1 MGFQRR
7 PAEKWRR
14 EVPGARWFRADL
26 QAHTIDDHAGGRAKL
41 PAGLSGDPADPAV
54 LAHYARLFLQAAVR
68 ERVQVIGLTPHS
80 PRAGEGSETSAVWRI
95 VEEWNTGVDG
105 DGAPFR
111 EKIHSVFPGFEPSFN
126 NGKKGLHLLFLFD
139 PEIGRER
146 YLKAFDVI
154 MNGVSPWKDGTL
166 QMSTSRAEEAFDRL
180 REFCERENRN
190 ETDGNRAWDYLV
202 LAPHVDGGKGL
213 LDALKSQVLQFFD
226 HGSISGLELGDNKTP
241 EDALRDRPWLREGME
256 TYRQAF
262 FHASDACD
270 PDEIG
275 RRHTWVKLARP
286 RIAALRQA
294 FVANDSRVRLGFEKG
309 GDGKLRPIDD
319 PPDVAANGRPWLR
332 EATIRGVASFFGG
345 RKDGAPVETRFPL
358 SPDLTCIIG
367 GSMTGKSAFL
377 DGLRVHIRARP
388 PDDEWVRAQVEARGR
403 KVFAGSPTVDLDCR
417 GGDPTAPALERWPA
431 RFFAQTELQRLFQEN
446 AAVEGILAR
455 LIPSE
460 IEEIDAR
467 GAELKSLDKRLSNL
481 AGKLAKLDETS
492 AEAEQARQRTA
503 DAKKALDTFT
513 EAGVDRLH
521 RASRARGSWKSVAD
535 KVREEF
541 GEPLSNLVE
550 SVREI
555 DLPPM
560 DEEGMAK
567 PADRPI
573 DWRELDLDGRRRR
586 IADDLEAAARKAV
599 KLLDDIAEIAGIM
612 GKREAAI
619 RTEVVRALADRG
631 HDAATLNEIQQL
643 TRRAAL
649 FPAYEAHINETRDEI
664 EANEGTFADLHKRRR
679 ILVEKQR
686 SAFDRVAGGVERE
699 FGGRIRVRRFDDA
712 DTRPLDAFLRNLRQR
727 GVTRWWND
735 LEWPERPSPEKLIG
749 SLKANTLAKVGMTD
763 PVRKTFR
770 EILTRSKR
778 RELAA
783 LRCPDR
789 YVIELRMDDGSY
801 RVLDNLS
808 GGQRVSVL
816 LSLLLE
822 TSDERPLVIDQPED
836 ELDNRFLW
844 ETVLPALKKLRGR
857 RQVIVA
863 THNANVV
870 VNGDADMVIQLD
882 ATADRGRVAC
892 AGAIEEP
899 DVRDAILRTVDGGE
913 EAFRLR
919 RQKYG
924 F

>member
-7 PAEKWRR
+7 PTEKWRR

-80 PRAGEGSETSAVWRI
+80 PCAGEGSETSAVWRI
-95 VEEWNTGVDG
+95 VEEWNAGVDD

-294 FVANDSRVRLGFEKG
+294 FVANDSRVRLGFDKG

-503 DAKKALDTFT
+503 DAKKALDTFA

>member
-1 MGFQRR
+1 MSFQRR
-7 PAEKWRR
+7 PTEKWRR
-14 EVPGARWFRADL
+14 EVPGARWFKADL
-26 QAHTIDDHAGGRAKL
+26 QVHTIDDRAGGRAKM
-41 PAGLSGDPADPAV
+41 PAGLSGDPADPVV
-54 LAHYARLFLQAAVR
+54 LAGYARRFLQAAVKNG
-68 ERVQVIGLTPHS
+68 VQVIGLTPHA
-80 PRAGEGSETSAVWRI
+80 PRAGEGPETSAVWRI
-95 VEEWNTGVDG
+95 VEEWNAGDDD

-111 EKIHSVFPGFEPSFN
+111 EKIHAVFPGFEPSFN
-126 NGKKGLHLLFLFD
+126 DGNAGLHLLFLFD
-139 PEIGRER
+139 PEIGRDR
-146 YLKAFDVI
+146 YLRAFDLV
-154 MNGVSPWKDGTL
+154 MNGVSPWKDRTL

-190 ETDGNRAWDYLV
+190 ETGGNRAWDYLV

-226 HGSISGLELGDNKTP
+226 HGSISGLELADNKIP
-241 EDALRDRPWLREGME
+241 EDALRGRPWLREGME

-275 RRHTWVKLARP
+275 RRHTWIKLARP

-309 GDGKLRPIDD
+309 EDGQLRSIGD
-319 PPDVAANGRPWLR
+319 PPDVTANDRSWLR
-332 EATIRGVASFFGG
+332 EATIRGGASFFG
-345 RKDGAPVETRFPL
+345 REDGAPVETRFPL

-377 DGLRVHIRARP
+377 DGLRVHIGARL
-388 PDDEWVRAQVEARGR
+388 PDDESVRVQVEARGR
-403 KVFAGSPTVDLDCR
+403 EVFLAGSPTVDLDCPGR
-417 GGDPTAPALERWPA
+417 DPTASALERWPA
-431 RFFAQTELQRLFQEN
+431 RFFAQNELQRLVREN

-467 GAELKSLDKRLSNL
+467 GAELKKLDKRLADL
-481 AGKLAKLDETS
+481 AGKLAKLDETA
-492 AEAEQARQRTA
+492 AEAEQARQRAA
-503 DAKKALDTFT
+503 DAKEALDTFA

-535 KVREEF
+535 KVRGEF

-560 DEEGMAK
+560 DEEGTAK

-573 DWRELDLDGRRRR
+573 DWQDLDGRQRR
-586 IADDLEAAARKAV
+586 IADDLEAVKLKAV
-599 KLLDDIAEIAGIM
+599 KWIEDISEVSGIM
-612 GKREAAI
+612 GEREAAI
-619 RTEVVRALADRG
+619 RAEVVRALADSG

-649 FPAYEAHINETRDEI
+649 FPAYEAHVNETRGEI
-664 EANEGTFADLHKRRR
+664 EANERTFANLHGRRR
-679 ILVEKQR
+679 ALVKEQR
-686 SAFDRVAGGVERE
+686 KAFDRVAAGVERE
-699 FGGRIRVRRFDDA
+699 FEGRIRVRRRDDA
-712 DTRPLDAFLRNLRQR
+712 DTRPLEAFLRNLRQR

-735 LEWPERPSPEKLIG
+735 LDWRVTPSPEKLLG
-749 SLKANTLAKVGMTD
+749 YLKANKLAEMGMTD

-789 YVIELRMDDGSY
+789 YIIGLRMDDGSY
-801 RVLDNLS
+801 RALNNLS

-822 TSDERPLVIDQPED
+822 TSDDRPLVIDQPED

-882 ATADRGRVAC
+882 ATARRGRVAC